1 MSERISKTKA
11 PLSWP
16 TIAFLVG
23 TPPLAIVGI
32 AYWFYASMFNW
43 PTFILFL
50 LMWTAIGISTTAGYH
65 RLFTHRAYEA
75 SWPVRL
81 FFLCFGAAS
90 WEASCWRWTMD
101 HHKHHRYVDTPRDPY
116 NIQQGFWYAH
126 LWWLFRK
133 REYDHASP
141 LGVEYGKDP
150 LVRFQHRYYIPIA
163 IFFAFV
169 LPAGI
174 AAIWGDAFGG
184 FILAGLG
191 VVVINH
197 HFTFS
202 INSFCHWMGTQ
213 PYSDKHSARDS
224 LILAIFN
231 YGEGYHNYHHEFP
244 NDYRNGI
251 RWYHWDPTKWLIST
265 LHAFGLVKNLKSV
278 SPEMIVK
285 RKIGMQEKYMHGL
298 IKKRLPTFAEMAEQ
312 MSALA
317 AEHALAAAKKW
328 TSLKNEYSQ
337 LKNQKTAEMR
347 AQLEEAKLRMKN
359 ARLEFELRFERY
371 RSLHKGFSRMA
382 AG

>member
-1 MSERISKTKA
+1 MSEKVTKA

-23 TPPLAIVGI
+23 TPPLAIAGI
-32 AYWFYASMFNW
+32 TYWFYAGMFNW
-43 PTFILFL
+43 ATFILFL
-50 LMWTAIGISTTAGYH
+50 LNWTAIGISTTAGYH

-81 FFLCFGAAS
+81 AFLCFGAAS
-90 WEASCWRWTMD
+90 WEASAWRWTMD

-116 NIQQGFWYAH
+116 NIKQGFWYAH
-126 LWWLFRK
+126 LWWLFRE
-133 REYDHASP
+133 REYDHESA
-141 LGVEYGKDP
+141 LGVEYGRDP
-150 LVRFQHRYYIPIA
+150 LVRFQHKYYYVLA
-163 IFFAFV
+163 VFFAFV

-174 AAIWGDAFGG
+174 AALWGDAFGG

-224 LILAIFN
+224 LILAFFN

-251 RWYHWDPTKWLIST
+251 RWYHWDPTKWLIRS
-265 LHAFGLVKNLKSV
+265 LYAVGLVSNLKSV
-278 SPEMIVK
+278 SPELIVK
-285 RKIGMQEKYMHGL
+285 RRIQMHEKRAQNL
-298 IKKRLPTFAEMAEQ
+298 IARRVPSFAEVAAQ

-317 AEHALAAAKKW
+317 AEHAVIAARRWAELKVEYARLKK
-328 TSLKNEYSQ
+328 ER
-337 LKNQKTAEMR
+337 TAEFS
-347 AQLEEAKLRMKN
+347 AQLNELKKKMKAARREA
-359 ARLEFELRFERY
+359 ELMFARY
-371 RSLHKGFSRMA
+371 RNLNKGILKMA
-382 AG
+382 EV